1 MICNSCGHQLTF
13 YIILYLV
20 DQSYSLANPMMN
32 MEQAHPQPTIFD
44 GELKSYQLK
53 VDFIVWCIC
62 LPWLSL
68 VSLLILMCLNYF
80 SGNELAYQPLW
91 TGICYMYMLESN
103 KNDQLFSCSG
113 FGSMTWR
120 SLFGFQFINWVNTF
134 DFTNMCVLWD
144 VGLVEISR
152 QRKTIM
158 PLCQKSVH
166 LCKISFQ

>member
-1 MICNSCGHQLTF
+1 MNCSSCGHQLTF

-53 VDFIVWCIC
+53 VDFILWHIC

-103 KNDQLFSCSG
+103 KNDQLFSCSA

-134 DFTNMCVLWD
+134 DFTNMCVLWYYGTCWD
-144 VGLVEISR
+144 LQTEEDNNASLPTISAFM
-152 QRKTIM
+152 QN
-158 PLCQKSVH
+158 
-166 LCKISFQ
+166 